1 MRASLELLSVVGR
14 RVWRRRHQSG
24 WVATHHDSLGEAPG
38 GGTGE
43 RSKAERLEVVLA
55 GMSDGV
61 MMIDADLRLV
71 EWNAHFPEFTGVP
84 PEMLRVG
91 LPMEE
96 ILRVQAAAGEFG
108 DVDVEAEVARRI
120 ALLRAGGSSG
130 TIERKR
136 PNGRVME
143 LRRNPLPEGGF
154 VTLYTDVTARRQ
166 AEEQLRQAQKME
178 AVGHLTG
185 GVAHD
190 FNNLL
195 MIILGNLEIT
205 ERSLKGSDMQRALRG
220 IEVARSGARRAA
232 SLTQRLLAFSR
243 RQPREPQPIN
253 PNALITNL
261 SDLIRQSAASNIVVE
276 LALVGQPWLT
286 LADPNQFEI
295 AVLNLVINSRDA
307 MPKGGVVTIETAN
320 VTRGTLGDP
329 HSVPVPGDEFV
340 QITVR
345 DNGSGMPPE
354 VAERACEPFF
364 TTKGAGKGTGLGLF
378 QVVDFATQAAGHVRI
393 DSEPGSGTAVTIYLP
408 RLAADEPVEGTSSG
422 PGDISSFAGRGE
434 AILVVENEP
443 DILAYTTEGLE
454 ALGYRV
460 LGAQDASSA
469 LTLLEGT
476 PDIAILFTDLGLPG
490 IDGQQLAREA
500 KRRWPG
506 LPILYTSGG
515 PEDASAGDGTLG
527 PGGDYLVKPY
537 ALPKLARMIRAVL
550 DARLA
555 IRTPDPA

>member
-1 MRASLELLSVVGR
+1 
-14 RVWRRRHQSG
+14 
-24 WVATHHDSLGEAPG
+24 
-38 GGTGE
+38 
-43 RSKAERLEVVLA
+43 VLA

-61 MMIDADLRLV
+61 MMIDGDLRLV
-71 EWNAHFPEFTGVP
+71 EWNAHFPEFTGIP

-108 DVDVEAEVARRI
+108 DIDVEAEVARRI

-195 MIILGNLEIT
+195 MIILGNLEIV

-243 RQPREPQPIN
+243 RQPREPQPVN
-253 PNALITNL
+253 ANALIANL

-276 LALVGQPWLT
+276 FALVGQPWLT

-329 HSVPVPGDEFV
+329 HSVPVPGNEFV

-393 DSEPGSGTAVTIYLP
+393 DSDPGSGTAVTIYLP
-408 RLAADEPVEGTSSG
+408 RLVTDEPVEGTSPKSS
-422 PGDISSFAGRGE
+422 DISSDAGRGE
-434 AILVVENEP
+434 KILVVENEP

-454 ALGYRV
+454 ALGYHV

-469 LTLLEGT
+469 LTILEGT
-476 PDIAILFTDLGLPG
+476 PDVAILFTDLGLPG
-490 IDGQQLAREA
+490 VDGHQLAWEA
-500 KRRWPG
+500 RRRWPA

-515 PEDASAGDGTLG
+515 PESASSGDGSSGLG
-527 PGGDYLVKPY
+527 SDYLVKPY
-537 ALPKLARMIRAVL
+537 ALHKLARMIRGVL
-550 DARLA
+550 DAQLA